1 MTDRGPEPEDTSSDA
16 DLPDPLDPAAPDGS
30 EDAGLTPELDGLD
43 EVDGDLDDEVD
54 DGLITD
60 DEDDDLVEAEIVETV
75 SPGEDELSAAG
86 AATVAS
92 VGTAKTTV
100 RSRLSEGRT
109 KLEIDDPASKWWVA
123 LIVVVFVA
131 IFGWA
136 LLFGQGGLL
145 SGVFPAAS
153 PTPSPSVLP
162 STSPSPQASPS
173 PVVSPTALATT
184 SASPTPKA
192 DGDTDADATSDGH
205 PDTDATSDGVAEPD
219 ASADGDAEPHTG
231 SHAEPDACP
240 HAQPEPERPSV
251 AVPISE
257 PEPTTGDRR
266 PRPVGRLAGAV
277 VGREP
282 DAMR

>member
-1 MTDRGPEPEDTSSDA
+1 MTDRGQEPEDASSDA

-43 EVDGDLDDEVD
+43 EVE
-54 DGLITD
+54 DGLTTD
-60 DEDDDLVEAEIVETV
+60 DEDDDLIEAEIVETV
-75 SPGEDELSAAG
+75 GPGEDELSAAG

-123 LIVVVFVA
+123 LIVVVFIA

-145 SGVFPAAS
+145 SGMFPAAS

-184 SASPTPKA
+184 SASPTPRPTA
-192 DGDTDADATSDGH
+192 TPTPTPRPTASPSPTPTPTPTPQPTASPSPTPAPTPSPTPVPTPSPSPSVPPSPSPPVSQSPPPATDGPA
-205 PDTDATSDGVAEPD
+205 
-219 ASADGDAEPHTG
+219 
-231 SHAEPDACP
+231 
-240 HAQPEPERPSV
+240 PSV
-251 AVPISE
+251 ASPG
-257 PEPTTGDRR
+257 P
-266 PRPVGRLAGAV
+266 
-277 VGREP
+277 
-282 DAMR
+282 